1 MADLNALIAQGAQFQ
16 APPDPFAQYG
26 RMQQLQNAGMQNQ
39 LTQQKLASAKL
50 TYDQAKGAQDFISG
64 VMQKAQENGSD
75 VTDPFYAAKQMLN
88 HPNPAVQAVGTHLLD
103 AHQKVRAFEQQQA
116 WDAANAPGPGA
127 TGSATTVPAAAPT
140 AAYTPTSLMGTLG
153 GPTPVA
159 AGALGSGTFDVNA
172 LVTKALTPAPA
183 PVVNA
188 LNKQNAPTAESLYAQ
203 IKQGDIRFGASPGWQ
218 SDRNLLVEQYKALLQ
233 PRHATFASI
242 NPGEYTPDSIA
253 TFNATGNYSDLV
265 PRAPKGEKS
274 GISNITVSDFTPAS
288 VAKFSKSNDYSDLVP
303 KEVKETKVIGNV
315 TVSDFTPAS
324 VAKFA
329 KSQNYADL
337 VLAPKATSA
346 GQGKPPTGYRYDSSG
361 ENLEVI
367 PGGPADK
374 QEKLKPI
381 PPQINTAIIT
391 NQQSI
396 KKLDDALKLLKD
408 NPDAV
413 GLKGGLPQYIVNRT
427 DEKGIPVRAAIA
439 DIGSLVLHDRSGAA
453 VTASEEPRLLPFIPT
468 PSDTAKSAKEKLERM
483 RKYAIEQQ
491 DALKGTYSEDQGYR
505 TNPILNPSNPPA
517 PAGASVINAADAI
530 LARTNQGRR

>member
-16 APPDPFAQYG
+16 APIDPFAQYG
-26 RMQQLQNAGMQNQ
+26 KMQQLQNAGMQNQ
-39 LTQQKLASAKL
+39 LTQQQLATAKL

-127 TGSATTVPAAAPT
+127 TGSVTTAPAAAPT
-140 AAYTPTSLMGTLG
+140 AAYTPTSSMGTLG

-172 LVTKALTPAPA
+172 PVTNALTPAPA
-183 PVVNA
+183 VNA

-242 NPGEYTPDSIA
+242 NPGEYTPESIT
-253 TFNATGNYSDLV
+253 TFNTTGNYSDLV

-274 GISNITVSDFTPAS
+274 GISNI
-288 VAKFSKSNDYSDLVP
+288 
-303 KEVKETKVIGNV
+303 

-346 GQGKPPTGYRYDSSG
+346 GQGKPPAGYRYDSSG

-396 KKLDDALKLLKD
+396 QKLDDALKLLKD

-491 DALKGTYSEDQGYR
+491 DALKGTYSEDQGYKN
-505 TNPILNPSNPPA
+505 NPILNPGNPTIPSGVSA
-517 PAGASVINAADAI
+517 ITAADAI
-530 LARTNQGRR
+530 LAKINQGRR